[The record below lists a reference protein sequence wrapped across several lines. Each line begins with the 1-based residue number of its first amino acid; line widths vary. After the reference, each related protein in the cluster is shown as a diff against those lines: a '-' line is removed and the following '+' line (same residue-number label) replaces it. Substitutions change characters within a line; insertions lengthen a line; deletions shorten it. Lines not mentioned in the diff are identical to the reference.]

1 MDKVFITIL
10 LSLQR
15 RRKPLFIIW
24 IRANILV
31 EENESEFVFCDRYKD
46 NRKNDTVKNYFWREL
61 NFILRDEN

>member
-1 MDKVFITIL
+1 MDKVFITML

-15 RRKPLFIIW
+15 KVSLCLLFESGQ
-24 IRANILV
+24 NILV

>member
-1 MDKVFITIL
+1 MDKVFITML

-15 RRKPLFIIW
+15 KVSLCLLFESGQ
-24 IRANILV
+24 NILV
-31 EENESEFVFCDRYKD
+31 EENESKFVFCDRYKD